1 LAGDSERGFV
11 VEAVVKRGD
20 VAWLKIMVFSC
31 KKPFGSTPVPVYTPQ
46 SPALVP
52 NNLHHALP
60 FSFLSPPLSPFQLR

>member
-20 VAWLKIMVFSC
+20 VAWLKIMVFSR

-46 SPALVP
+46 SPALCVM
-52 NNLHHALP
+52 LCVRVGRVVSRCDL
-60 FSFLSPPLSPFQLR
+60 